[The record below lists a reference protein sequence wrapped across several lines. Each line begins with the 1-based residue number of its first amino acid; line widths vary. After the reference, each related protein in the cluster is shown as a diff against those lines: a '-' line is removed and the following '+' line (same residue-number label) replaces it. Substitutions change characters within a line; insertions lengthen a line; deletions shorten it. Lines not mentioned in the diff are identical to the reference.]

1 MKKVVTII
9 GARPQFIKAAIFSKE
24 LLKFDSFIEIIIHT
38 GQHYDQDMSEI
49 FFQQMSIPAP
59 KYNLNINSKLHG
71 EMTGMQVIE
80 IEKCLMIEKPDYV
93 LVYGD
98 TNSTL
103 AGALAAIKLH
113 IPIIHIESGL
123 RSFNNQMPEEINRIL
138 TDRISTFLF
147 APTSN
152 AVQNLINEGVNPN
165 NIFLVGDIMLDATN
179 FFKSYA
185 QKPNWFNAKL
195 DKYILCTIHRAENT
209 DNPLALSSIFKA
221 LSKSKIN
228 IILPLHPRTKS
239 RLIEY
244 EINISPNIHIVSP
257 VGYLEMLWLE
267 SNSSF
272 IITDSGGLQ
281 KEAYFNNKFC
291 ITLRNETE
299 WNELVNLNFNIL
311 VGSDELKIENALN
324 AKIPEIISNNLYGS
338 GNACQNIIKILN
350 SRISKF

>member
-1 MKKVVTII
+1 MKKIVTII

-24 LLKFDSFIEIIIHT
+24 ILKSDSFIEMIIHT
-38 GQHYDQDMSEI
+38 GQHYDQDMSDI

-103 AGALAAIKLH
+103 AGALAARKLH

-165 NIFLVGDIMLDATN
+165 NIFLVGDIMLDATI

-185 QKPNWFNAKL
+185 HKPNWFKAKL

-209 DNPLALSSIFKA
+209 DSPIALRSIFKA

-228 IILPLHPRTKS
+228 IILPLHPRTKN

-244 EINISPNIHIVSP
+244 EINISRNIQIVSP

-311 VGSDELKIENALN
+311 VGSDELKIENAIN
-324 AKIPEIISNNLYGS
+324 AEIPKIISNNLYGT
-338 GNACQNIIKILN
+338 GDACQNIIKILN
-350 SRISKF
+350 SRVSKF